1 MRTWGPD
8 TVATTSRWSA
18 ALFRLEMWRYS
29 TRLVPWPLAAASTS
43 IGTAWAV
50 RSHLDTANER
60 SVLAVI
66 STLALCAVFDD
77 QASAFTTATP
87 TPRWARQLTRAAV
100 PVIVL
105 GLAWALVVAAVTSL
119 HTGPV
124 EAAPTWAIAL
134 EWCAVASSQ
143 LAVAAIGSH
152 RAGSTGSV
160 LPGLVVS
167 LVWIVAGANPLL
179 HGHLFPVSE
188 QVAAWSTLL
197 CAASVIVAAT
207 SREWSWRLP
216 GGSVA
221 AVHATGRRALPDPE
235 RPEPQQPGTARTQPE
250 PPWPTDR

>member
-18 ALFRLEMWRYS
+18 ALVRLEMWRYS
-29 TRLVPWPLAAASTS
+29 TRLVPWPLVAASTS

-87 TPRWARQLTRAAV
+87 TPLWARQLTRAAV
-100 PVIVL
+100 PLVVL
-105 GLAWALVVAAVTSL
+105 GLAWALVVAVVTRL

-124 EAAPTWAIAL
+124 EAAPPWAMAL
-134 EWCAVASSQ
+134 EWCTVASSQ

-167 LVWIVAGANPLL
+167 LVWIAGGANPDL
-179 HGHLFPVSE
+179 HSHLFPVSE
-188 QVAAWSTLL
+188 QVAAWCALL

-207 SREWSWRLP
+207 SREWPWRLP
-216 GGSVA
+216 GASAVA
-221 AVHATGRRALPDPE
+221 ASASGRRTLPDPTP
-235 RPEPQQPGTARTQPE
+235 PEPQHPGAARAEPE
-250 PPWPTDR
+250 PPGTTDR